1 MKKTRRL
8 LTRVSRL
15 QCPNN
20 TWATSPRLYPRLS
33 KSSNNWWKLLTMTLD
48 ECLNIKCKNPSWLQS
63 IRLPCCRNCVTLYR
77 KHQMDYCRYWRK
89 RTVESD
95 DYEPR
100 AEWMLF
106 VSVHIQT
113 MFLFSYTLHYLSVLK
128 HFCHFQFCGRPGQ
141 RTANSSKLWASR
153 WDLMTPGERWR
164 FVRRCLQPGQ
174 LWTPWG
180 SLDESIL
187 HFYSQ
192 EKGEDNC
199 SVLTA
204 ASNCFER
211 WRTIMKPGVTNHLG
225 DGKSLEKD
233 SEHFFFFPVVYP
245 LVTHNWL
252 HYMLC

>member
-1 MKKTRRL
+1 MDVVRIC
-8 LTRVSRL
+8 SY
-15 QCPNN
+15 PNN
-20 TWATSPRLYPRLS
+20 
-33 KSSNNWWKLLTMTLD
+33 
-48 ECLNIKCKNPSWLQS
+48 
-63 IRLPCCRNCVTLYR
+63 
-77 KHQMDYCRYWRK
+77 
-89 RTVESD
+89 
-95 DYEPR
+95 
-100 AEWMLF
+100 
-106 VSVHIQT
+106 VSVFIYIT
-113 MFLFSYTLHYLSVLK
+113 LFKCPKALLSFTILWAS
-128 HFCHFQFCGRPGQ
+128 RQ

-225 DGKSLEKD
+225 DDKSLEKD
-233 SEHFFFFPVVYP
+233 SEHFFFFSVVYP